1 MILFDLHTHNND
13 ADGMFSILNSYG
25 YIAGR
30 NISIGIHP
38 WSIDGNWKNVFAEI
52 EKQATNRNVRA
63 IGECGID
70 KLKSPASIEEQIEI
84 FKAHALL
91 AEEIQKPLIIHCVK
105 GFDEIIAIYR
115 EVLPKQA
122 WIVHGF
128 RGKPQQA
135 EQLIKEGF
143 YISFGE
149 KFNIDSLKAVPM
161 EKLFI
166 ESDESKTSINDIYT
180 LIAEARGCSVEKLAL
195 AVMQNVEKVS
205 AHTI

>member
-70 KLKSPASIEEQIEI
+70 KIRSTASIEEQQKI
-84 FKAHALL
+84 FKAHAML
-91 AEEIQKPLIIHCVK
+91 AERTHKPLVIHCVK
-105 GFDEIIAIYR
+105 GFDEIIAIHK
-115 EVLPKQA
+115 EISPEQT
-122 WIVHGF
+122 WIIHGF

-135 EQLIKEGF
+135 EQLIKSGF
-143 YISFGE
+143 CISYGE
-149 KFNIDSLKAVPM
+149 KFNTDSVKATPL

-166 ESDESKTSINDIYT
+166 ESDESKTGINDIYT
-180 LIAEARGCSVEKLAL
+180 TVAKAKGCSIEELGTAIERNAKRCNFL
-195 AVMQNVEKVS
+195 
-205 AHTI
+205 